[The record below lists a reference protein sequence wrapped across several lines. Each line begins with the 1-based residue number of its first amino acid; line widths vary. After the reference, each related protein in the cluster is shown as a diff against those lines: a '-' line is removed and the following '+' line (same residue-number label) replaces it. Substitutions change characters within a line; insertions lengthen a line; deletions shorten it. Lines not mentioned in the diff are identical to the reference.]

1 MLVAL
6 TILVGT
12 TVSAAAA
19 ARPQAKAGT
28 VNLNTALHLVSVFV
42 PCPSGVSATGCAE
55 RTARGPFPGLGP
67 VTATYTFM
75 SDVGPPCPAGF
86 GRARSYPARFAVPS
100 KGEIHFDLAAGEAC
114 VNEETDFAVRAQ
126 TQAFTVTGG
135 TGIYA
140 GASGSGTVTRSLTST
155 TTGAAGSETWSG
167 TLTVP
172 GFDFDLTPPTLRG
185 AANKTVRAKQGAKAK
200 KRAKATRVAFRVT
213 AQDDRDG
220 TVPVRCTPRSGSRF
234 KLGRT
239 RVTCSATDSSAN
251 TATATFVVTV
261 KPRR

>member
-1 MLVAL
+1 
-6 TILVGT
+6 
-12 TVSAAAA
+12 
-19 ARPQAKAGT
+19 
-28 VNLNTALHLVSVFV
+28 
-42 PCPSGVSATGCAE
+42 
-55 RTARGPFPGLGP
+55 
-67 VTATYTFM
+67 M
-75 SDVGPPCPAGF
+75 SDVGPPCQNGY
-86 GRARSYPARFAVPS
+86 GRARGYPVRFAVAS

-140 GASGSGTVTRSLTST
+140 GASGSGTVTRSLGST
-155 TTGAAGSETWSG
+155 PTGAAGSETWSG

-172 GFDFDLTPPTLRG
+172 GLDFDLTPPTLRG
-185 AANKTVRAKQGAKAK
+185 AANRTVKAEKRAKAK
-200 KRAKATRVAFRVT
+200 KSAKAKKQGANSARVAFRVT

-220 TVPVRCTPRSGSRF
+220 TLPVRCTPRPGSRF

-251 TATATFVVTV
+251 TATASFAVTV